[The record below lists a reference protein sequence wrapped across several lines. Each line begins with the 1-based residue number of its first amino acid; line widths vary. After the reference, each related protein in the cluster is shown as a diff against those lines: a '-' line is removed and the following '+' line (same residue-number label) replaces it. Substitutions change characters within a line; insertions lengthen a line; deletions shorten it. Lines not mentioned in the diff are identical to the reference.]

1 MSPTS
6 VADDLIRLH
15 LSESPYGASASAL
28 TAAHSALDRISLY
41 PDPARQQLIA
51 AIAAAYGVADEQI
64 AVGNG
69 SDELVLLSSLAVGDV
84 GRPGLVTAGTFPGY
98 HTCLER
104 TRRGSL
110 SVPLDGTA
118 INVPAFTDAM
128 SRVGIA
134 YVCNPHNPSGGAL
147 PREQFDGLVHAAA
160 STGVPLV
167 VDEAYLEFAPPDTPQ
182 VRDYLSS
189 GAPLLALRTFSK
201 AYGLASLRIGYAIGS
216 AELVTQLRSAQETM
230 PFSANRIAQAAAA
243 AALADGDFIA
253 DVRAANAERR
263 AWFTAELARRSRRH
277 LPSVT
282 NFVAV
287 AVDDS
292 ASAERLLAREHGIL
306 VRDAR
311 RFCFPGFL
319 RISLG
324 EREHLRCCLDAL
336 QEIDDQSRS
345 WLRLA
350 RRRGTPGRA
359 PQRERTVVTG
369 RGLDQGHAKH

>member
-1 MSPTS
+1 VSPAST
-6 VADDLIRLH
+6 ADDLIRLH

-28 TAAHSALDRISLY
+28 TAAHRALDRISMY
-41 PDPARQQLIA
+41 PDPGRQQLIA
-51 AIAAAYGVADEQI
+51 AIAAARGVTEGQV
-64 AVGNG
+64 AVANG
-69 SDELVLLSSLAVGDV
+69 SDELVLLSSVAVGDA

-98 HTCLER
+98 RTCLER
-104 TRRGSL
+104 TRRGCL

-118 INVPAFTDAM
+118 VNVPAFTAAM
-128 SRVGIA
+128 SRAGVA
-134 YVCNPHNPSGGAL
+134 YICNPHNPSGGAL
-147 PREQFDGLVHAAA
+147 AREQLDSLVQAAA

-189 GAPLLALRTFSK
+189 GAPLVALRTFSK
-201 AYGLASLRIGYAIGS
+201 AYGLASLRIGYAVGS
-216 AELVTQLRSAQETM
+216 AGLVTQLRSAQETM

-253 DVRAANAERR
+253 DVQAANAKRR
-263 AWFTAELARRSRRH
+263 AWFTAELAHRGREY

-292 ASAERLLAREHGIL
+292 ATAERLLAVEHGIL

-311 RFCFPGFL
+311 RFGFPGFL

-324 EREHLRCCLDAL
+324 ERAHLLRCLDAIE
-336 QEIDDQSRS
+336 EIETQSAEPVS
-345 WLRLA
+345 PTWAGAPAGSGAAGLW
-350 RRRGTPGRA
+350 PGS
-359 PQRERTVVTG
+359 
-369 RGLDQGHAKH
+369 GL